1 MVACD
6 EGEFKQAP
14 STEAHLESFKSV
26 SLKTLSELISKFKD
40 STSPVNC
47 VVYDSL
53 LPWALDVARKSGIY
67 GAVFLTNSTSLCS
80 MYLHIDHGRLTL
92 PVKQETELVLPG
104 LLSLAL
110 SELPS
115 FLAQPARNSAYLAV
129 TMENFGCLE
138 KK

>member
-1 MVACD
+1 M
-6 EGEFKQAP
+6 
-14 STEAHLESFKSV
+14 
-26 SLKTLSELISKFKD
+26 
-40 STSPVNC
+40 
-47 VVYDSL
+47 YDSL

-67 GAVFLTNSTSLCS
+67 GAVFLTNSASLCS
-80 MYLHIDHGRLTL
+80 TYLDIDHGCLTL

-104 LLSLAL
+104 LISLVL

-129 TMENFGCLE
+129 NMENFGCLE